1 MLRSV
6 ALMIGYD
13 ERHVNGEM
21 QITIR
26 LSDAEIAAA
35 MIYMGSSQRDV
46 VNEMNLS
53 PLVSTKLC
61 ALLELVSAVEILK
74 YDELGEGDSK

>member
-1 MLRSV
+1 MV
-6 ALMIGYD
+6 EYT
-13 ERHVNGEM
+13 ERHVDGEM
-21 QITIR
+21 QITIT

-35 MIYMGSSQRDV
+35 MVYVGSRQRDV

-53 PLVSTKLC
+53 SLVSTKLC

-74 YDELGEGDSK
+74 AGELGTDDSNERP

>member
-1 MLRSV
+1 MVEYS
-6 ALMIGYD
+6 
-13 ERHVNGEM
+13 EKHVDGEM
-21 QITIR
+21 QITIK
-26 LSDAEIAAA
+26 LSDAEIASA
-35 MIYMGSSQRDV
+35 MVYVGSRQRDV

-74 YDELGEGDSK
+74 AGELGTDDSNKSP